1 MYKKHSTKAKLY
13 KNYNHFLLLQK
24 NFKNFLVPVFHLAPA
39 GCWGI
44 SVSGT
49 LTLNTLNKMNL

>member
-49 LTLNTLNKMNL
+49 LTLNT